1 MRLYNLQYNRN
12 LANNTEGV
20 KSTTGISNVHLRR
33 RHVRKKGKIGLN
45 QSLYWCAS
53 FHRSHFNFFL
63 YLPLFDSVAKKQF
76 LGRKYMGGTFAPT
89 VTQPPPPTRSYA
101 YAVKNSRT
109 EVFSKTKDETTT
121 CTSTTIPSDS
131 PDRKRSGFRKSK
143 PNITVFL

>member
-1 MRLYNLQYNRN
+1 MRLFPPLSLQFFFVF
-12 LANNTEGV
+12 AP
-20 KSTTGISNVHLRR
+20 LR
-33 RHVRKKGKIGLN
+33 LSS
-45 QSLYWCAS
+45 Q
-53 FHRSHFNFFL
+53 
-63 YLPLFDSVAKKQF
+63 KQF